1 MSNILSAST
10 NVSVLKI
17 QGALP
22 DADSI
27 FAVVSSSLDRL
38 AFKNILEGTTE
49 SSVGWVQVNDHNAT
63 DFNSPAFL
71 HIDKYLFL
79 SLRKDTRKVPAA
91 VLKQECVDREAA
103 WLQNNPA
110 TKLKRPPKR
119 TREEIKEAAKLDLL
133 KKTLPVPK
141 VFDAVIN
148 TETQIV
154 YLLTTSTKEVDLF
167 TEMFKRTFGEG
178 LTLSPLTP
186 WSMCSGGVSRLDAD
200 KLDELNRATSE
211 AYLDVIKSNEWIGED
226 FLLWL
231 ISGHAEG
238 SVQGVSAWIDDK
250 VILTGFNDS
259 SELQKVS
266 LIGPLT
272 NRMATLKSA
281 IKDGKQIAEATIHM
295 EDNDGNS
302 YKLTMDGRNFWI
314 KGLKCPT
321 AKMTEQDLTDEVS
334 ETQAAM
340 LYRVAGISDTIK
352 HLLQKHLMEFLDARL
367 NRWGIVQSNVHDWIE
382 EGA

>member
-1 MSNILSAST
+1 MSNITSAST
-10 NVSVLKI
+10 NVSFFKI
-17 QGALP
+17 LGTLP
-22 DADSI
+22 DADSL
-27 FAVVSSSLDRL
+27 FSVVSPSLDRL
-38 AFKNILEGTTE
+38 AFKNISEEVTE
-49 SSVGWVQVNDHNAT
+49 SSTGWVQVNDHNAT

-71 HIDKYLFL
+71 HIGEYLFL
-79 SLRKDTRKVPAA
+79 SLRRDTRKVPAA

-110 TKLKRPPKR
+110 TKLKRPPKK

-148 TETQIV
+148 TKTQIV
-154 YLLTTSTKEVDLF
+154 YLLTTSTKEVELF
-167 TEMFKRTFGEG
+167 TEMFKRTFREG
-178 LTLSPLTP
+178 LALSPLTP
-186 WSMCSGGVSRLDAD
+186 WSMCTGGVSRLDAD
-200 KLDELNRATSE
+200 KLDELNRATTDS
-211 AYLDVIKSNEWIGED
+211 YLDLVKSNEWIGED

-250 VILTGFNDS
+250 VILVGSSDS
-259 SELQKVS
+259 GELQRVA
-266 LIGPLT
+266 LTGPVGE
-272 NRMATLKSA
+272 RMATLKSA

-295 EDNDGNS
+295 EDNDGNA
-302 YKLTMDGRNFWI
+302 YKLTLDGRTFWF

-321 AKMTEQDLTDEVS
+321 AKRTEEDLTDEMS
-334 ETQAAM
+334 ELQAAM
-340 LYRVAGISDTIK
+340 LYRVAGITDAIK
-352 HLLQKHLMEFLDARL
+352 YLLQKHLMEFMDARL

>member
-1 MSNILSAST
+1 MSNITSAST
-10 NVSVLKI
+10 NVSIFQIL
-17 QGALP
+17 GTLP
-22 DADSI
+22 DADSL
-27 FAVVSSSLDRL
+27 FSVVSIRVAAL
-38 AFKNILEGTTE
+38 AFKNISEEATE
-49 SSVGWVQVNDHNAT
+49 SSVGWVNVEDHNAAV
-63 DFNSPAFL
+63 FNSPAFL

-91 VLKQECVDREAA
+91 VLKQACVDREAA

-148 TETQIV
+148 VETQIV
-154 YLLTTSTKEVDLF
+154 YLLTTSTKEVELF

-186 WSMCSGGVSRLDAD
+186 WSICSGGVSPLDAD
-200 KLDELNRATSE
+200 KLNELNRATTDS
-211 AYLDVIKSNEWIGED
+211 YLDLIKSNEWIGED

-238 SVQGVSAWIDDK
+238 SIPGVSAWIDDK
-250 VILTGFNDS
+250 VILVGSSDS
-259 SELQKVS
+259 GELQKVA
-266 LIGPLT
+266 LTGPVGQ
-272 NRMATLKSA
+272 RMATLKSA
-281 IKDGKQIAEATIHM
+281 INDGKQIAEATIHM
-295 EDNDGNS
+295 EDNDGNA
-302 YKLTMDGRNFWI
+302 YKLTLDGRTFWF

-321 AKMTEQDLTDEVS
+321 AKMTEEDLTDEVS
-334 ETQAAM
+334 ERQAEM
-340 LYRVAGISDTIK
+340 LYRVAGIQDAIK
-352 HLLQKHLMEFLDARL
+352 YLLQKHLTAFLDARL
-367 NRWGIVQSNVHDWIE
+367 NRWEIVQSNVHDWIE
-382 EGA
+382 EAV

>member
-1 MSNILSAST
+1 MSNITSAST
-10 NVSVLKI
+10 NVSFFKI
-17 QGALP
+17 LGTLP

-27 FAVVSSSLDRL
+27 FSVVSSSLDRS
-38 AFKNILEGTTE
+38 AFKNISEGATE
-49 SSVGWVQVNDHNAT
+49 SSAGWVQVNDHNAT

-71 HIDKYLFL
+71 HIDKFLFL
-79 SLRKDTRKVPAA
+79 SLRKDTRKIPAA

-103 WLQNNPA
+103 WMGDHAAAN
-110 TKLKRPPKR
+110 LKRPPKR

-148 TETQIV
+148 VETQIV
-154 YLLTTSTKEVDLF
+154 YLLTTSTKEVELF
-167 TEMFKRTFGEG
+167 TEMFKRTFGED
-178 LTLSPLTP
+178 LTFRPLTP

-200 KLDELNRATSE
+200 KLDELNRTGSD
-211 AYLDVIKSNEWIGED
+211 AYLDVIKANEWIGED

-238 SVQGVSAWIDDK
+238 SVQGVSAWINDK

-266 LIGPLT
+266 LSGPLT

-281 IKDGKQIAEATIHM
+281 IKDGKQIAEATIHI
-295 EDNDGNS
+295 EDNDGNA
-302 YKLTMDGRNFWI
+302 YKLTLDGRTFWF

-321 AKMTEQDLTDEVS
+321 AKMTEENLADEMS
-334 ETQAAM
+334 ERQAAM
-340 LYRVAGISDTIK
+340 LYRVAGITDAIK
-352 HLLQKHLMEFLDARL
+352 YLLQKHLTEFMDARL